1 MRFLTNVA
9 DHDTG
14 KVIWSAP
21 GKSGQTL
28 QEFFDLLGERKDS
41 IRRIDIGPG
50 YERAVL
56 GRYRAPRSALT
67 PSSDRCRRPHSRPGP
82 PRSVKRERQVQ
93 DPGSVLD
100 QARPLGARQGARE
113 PHRPPAARARPEPA
127 DQPPA
132 LPRLPPQ
139 RATTPPLP
147 PHRPRRRR
155 PPRRMARLGQ
165 PLQTQSV
172 HPPGTNTS
180 LLPRRH
186 PRRHPT
192 RPKQRPARTAAQ
204 QNPTPLPPQ
213 LRIALTPRPHR
224 PHPTPHR
231 PHLPLLRRH
240 HHHPTA
246 HMSHSNE
253 RRTQSSTTPSW

>member
-139 RATTPPLP
+139 RATT
-147 PHRPRRRR
+147 RP
-155 PPRRMARLGQ
+155 
-165 PLQTQSV
+165 
-172 HPPGTNTS
+172 
-180 LLPRRH
+180 
-186 PRRHPT
+186 
-192 RPKQRPARTAAQ
+192 
-204 QNPTPLPPQ
+204 
-213 LRIALTPRPHR
+213 
-224 PHPTPHR
+224 
-231 PHLPLLRRH
+231 
-240 HHHPTA
+240 
-246 HMSHSNE
+246 
-253 RRTQSSTTPSW
+253 STTSQTPPPPPTSTHGSPGPAAPNSIRSSAWHEHFAATATASSPPPDSA